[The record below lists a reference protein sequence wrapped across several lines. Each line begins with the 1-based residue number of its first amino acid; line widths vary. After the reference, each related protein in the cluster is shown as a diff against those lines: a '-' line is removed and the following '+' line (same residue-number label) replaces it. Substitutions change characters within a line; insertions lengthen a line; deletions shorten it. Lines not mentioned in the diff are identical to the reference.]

1 MNTSITQVTENDK
14 QISKSIKRFF
24 TRFHVSS
31 ALKASNAYKTKGF
44 PVIEIFQYLFLLI
57 FSNRSMYMS
66 LLTGRNTPN
75 FAKDTVYRF
84 MKMVQI
90 NWIRFTT
97 ILASRIINNAI
108 LPLDSEDRA
117 NVLIIDD
124 SMFERNRSKKVELLT
139 KIYDHAKH
147 KYCFGFRM
155 LTLGWSDGSTFL
167 PVNSILL
174 STENKKNRINEA
186 ADVDKRTVGYKR
198 RKLSIEKGTHAMLTL
213 LDAAKK
219 AAIPAKYVLFDSWFS
234 SPSNLHAVKKTGY
247 DVIGMVKKT
256 PKMFFRYHGE
266 DMPLASIYNRNKKR
280 RGKSRYLLSV
290 MVDVVKEDEIIP
302 AKVVYVRNRNKRKE
316 YLCLISTDVT
326 LDENEIIRIY
336 GKRWD
341 IEVFFKVCKSYL
353 NLSRE
358 CNSLSY
364 DAMTAH
370 TAVVFTRYMMLSLE
384 SRESN
389 DNRSLGELFLYF
401 SDEMSDI
408 TWIQA
413 FQMMLQI
420 FRTMLTE
427 NTELSDEKIEE
438 LVDAFMN
445 ALPALLKT
453 QLQAA

>member
-1 MNTSITQVTENDK
+1 MNKSITQNNQNDN

-31 ALKASNAYKTKGF
+31 ALKASNAYKKKGT

-57 FSNRSMYMS
+57 FSNRSMYMN
-66 LLTGRNTPN
+66 LITGRNTPT

-84 MKMVQI
+84 TKMIQI

-97 ILASRIINNAI
+97 ILASRITNDAVV
-108 LPLDSEDRA
+108 PLNSEDRV

-124 SMFERNRSKKVELLT
+124 SMFERNRSKKVELLA
-139 KIYDHAKH
+139 KVYDHAKH
-147 KYCFGFRM
+147 AYRFGFRM

-167 PVNSILL
+167 PINSVLL
-174 STENKKNRINEA
+174 STENQKNRINEA
-186 ADVDKRTVGYKR
+186 TVVDKRTVGYKR
-198 RKLSIEKGTHAMLTL
+198 RQLSMTKGTLAMLDL
-213 LDAAKK
+213 LKAAKI
-219 AAIPAKYVLFDSWFS
+219 ARIPAKYVLFDSWFS
-234 SPSNLHAVKKTGY
+234 SPSSLHAVKNIGY
-247 DVIGMVKKT
+247 DVIAMVKKT
-256 PKMFFRYHGE
+256 PKMFFQYNGK
-266 DMPLASIYNRNKKR
+266 DMSLPSIYNLNKKR
-280 RGKSRYLLSV
+280 RGRSKYLLSV
-290 MVDVVKEDEIIP
+290 IVDVIKDGESIP

-316 YLCLISTDVT
+316 YLCLISTDTT
-326 LDENEIIRIY
+326 LDEDEIIRIY

-353 NLSRE
+353 RLSKE
-358 CNSLSY
+358 CNALSY

-370 TAVVFTRYMMLSLE
+370 TAIVFTRYMMLSLE

-413 FQMMLQI
+413 FQLMLQM
-420 FRTMLTE
+420 FRTMLAD
-427 NTELSDEKIEE
+427 NLDSSDEKIDE

-445 ALPALLKT
+445 AIPSLLKS

>member
-31 ALKASNAYKTKGF
+31 ALKASNAYKTKGV

-167 PVNSILL
+167 PVNNILL

-186 ADVDKRTVGYKR
+186 ADVDKRTAGYKR